1 MFNLEAS
8 LLEPPCC
15 LPRLRLPAFKTFS
28 QSYICA
34 IYTLF
39 HAASSQ
45 QPGCHLPA
53 ASAVLCTNPKSCCP
67 RGDSGW
73 LRCSS
78 VHQNPVASLENA
90 RSWTLPYKLFLSQFF
105 FLKESIIFKNRIW
118 SCTRTRCM
126 VFKGGVW
133 WCQVEEH
140 VSRRLGLATWKL
152 FLFWLCNWACFRNFT
167 WTESCRA
174 SLFILFFFILLR

>member
-1 MFNLEAS
+1 MCNLEES

-15 LPRLRLPAFKTFS
+15 LPRLRLPASKTIS

-34 IYTLF
+34 MLL

-53 ASAVLCTNPKSCCP
+53 ASAVLYCVCTNPKSCCP

-73 LRCSS
+73 LGCSS

-90 RSWTLPYKLFLSQFF
+90 RSWTLPGRLFLLQFF
-105 FLKESIIFKNRIW
+105 FLKESIIFKHRIW
-118 SCTRTRCM
+118 SCTRTRHM
-126 VFKGGVW
+126 VFKGGVR
-133 WCQVEEH
+133 WCQVEQH
-140 VSRRLGLATWKL
+140 VSRRLASYNTETFPLLAL
-152 FLFWLCNWACFRNFT
+152 
-167 WTESCRA
+167 
-174 SLFILFFFILLR
+174 